1 MAHQAPLSMEIS
13 RKEYW
18 SGLLF
23 PSPGD
28 RPDPGFKP
36 GSPVLQADSLP
47 SGPPGKPQGLVK
59 ESIRASV
66 RNNLGMV
73 VKEVRAVT
81 EQNLQDFNTASIR
94 SIVMLSVRALFRDS
108 IRDLLN

>member
-1 MAHQAPLSMEIS
+1 M
-13 RKEYW
+13 
-18 SGLLF
+18 LF
-23 PSPGD
+23 FSAED
-28 RPDPGFKP
+28 LPDPGIEP
-36 GSPVLQADSLP
+36 CSPVLQADSLP